1 MYQRILVAT
10 DGSKTSARAVTEAVK
25 LARGSS
31 ARLRLVHVIDSPYAY
46 ADTWYGE
53 VSADLDAIQRAWR
66 RAGQDILDQAAAS
79 PREAGV
85 EAETALLELDGR
97 RVSRVVTDEAE
108 RWGAELIVIGSHGR
122 QGLEQLLLG
131 SVAEGVLRTA
141 AVPVLLVRAR

>member
-1 MYQRILVAT
+1 
-10 DGSKTSARAVTEAVK
+10 
-25 LARGSS
+25 
-31 ARLRLVHVIDSPYAY
+31 
-46 ADTWYGE
+46 

-66 RAGQDILDQAAAS
+66 RAGQEILDQAAAS

-85 EAETALLELDGR
+85 QAETALLELDG